1 MNIIV
6 KDNIRT
12 LIADIGYLIHNTQTD
27 SYSQKVYT
35 GINSDLSIFEEV
47 IDDTVS
53 EALRIGLENMK
64 IDNKTMSENIKEVQV
79 KNQSLHKI
87 GKIVAN
93 NVTDDVQALE
103 IKEFYD
109 EWQEGV
115 QYELGRYVMYKDV
128 LYKVITAHTS
138 QADWTPVAATSLFA
152 NVLTSLDGTPKDW
165 VQPDS
170 TNPYMKGD
178 KVLFE
183 GKTYES
189 IIDNNIWSPSA
200 YPAGWKEI

>member
-1 MNIIV
+1 MEIII
-6 KDNIRT
+6 KGNMRT
-12 LIADIGYLIHNTQTD
+12 LITDIGYLIHNKETD
-27 SYSQKVYT
+27 SYSSKIYT
-35 GINSDLSIFEEV
+35 GINTDLSIFEEV

-53 EALRIGLENMK
+53 ETLRISL
-64 IDNKTMSENIKEVQV
+64 DSIKQKNQSLDEDIQYV
-79 KNQSLHKI
+79 KEKEQSLHKI

-109 EWQEGV
+109 DWQEGA
-115 QYELGRYVMYKDV
+115 QYEVGRYVTYDDV

-138 QADWTPVAATSLFA
+138 QADWTPPAAASLFA
-152 NVLTSLDGTPKDW
+152 NVLTSLDGTPKEW

-178 KVLFE
+178 KVIFE

-189 IIDNNIWSPSA
+189 TVDNNIWSPTA

>member
-1 MNIIV
+1 MKVIEKSNM
-6 KDNIRT
+6 R
-12 LIADIGYLIHNTQTD
+12 LIMADVGYMLHNTIDNT
-27 SYSQKVYT
+27 YSTKVYT
-35 GINSDLSIFEEV
+35 PLSVSPDIYEEV

-53 EALRIGLENMK
+53 EVMRLSFEEVTS
-64 IDNKTMSENIKEVQV
+64 KT
-79 KNQSLHKI
+79 QSLHKI

-138 QADWTPVAATSLFA
+138 QADWTPVAAASLFA